1 MVFDQ
6 THKALT
12 EIKNTRQTLAFLVAA
27 YRTSCFVVTT
37 GAGTR
42 SHRRSFLSLVSL
54 MARYAAM
61 PQWRLLPATAMLL
74 LAAGAITFFANAQ
87 EEKGKQGKKQS
98 EGK

>member
-1 MVFDQ
+1 MVFDPQ
-6 THKALT
+6 HKGLT

-42 SHRRSFLSLVSL
+42 SHRRSCLSLVSL

-61 PQWRLLPATAMLL
+61 LQWRLLPATAMLL

-87 EEKGKQGKKQS
+87 AKKKQS
-98 EGK
+98 RKHPKNNV

>member
-1 MVFDQ
+1 MVFDPQ
-6 THKALT
+6 HKGLT

-61 PQWRLLPATAMLL
+61 LQWRLLPATAMLL
-74 LAAGAITFFANAQ
+74 FTAGAITFFANT
-87 EEKGKQGKKQS
+87 QS
-98 EGK
+98 KHN